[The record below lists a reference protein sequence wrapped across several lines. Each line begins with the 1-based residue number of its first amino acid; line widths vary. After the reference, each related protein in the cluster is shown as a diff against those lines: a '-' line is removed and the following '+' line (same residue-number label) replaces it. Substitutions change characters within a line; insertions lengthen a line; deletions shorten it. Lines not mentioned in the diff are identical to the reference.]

1 MENQQFSLTI
11 IVSAEVGT
19 SSVSSIAT
27 VKESV
32 VLLEI
37 LSNLQEMLKG
47 LCVSLTLSFLVYLR
61 AQHFLLFVFLVLTV
75 GCDAF
80 RRMQATGPA
89 SFHRPSLW
97 SGPCLE
103 GQRLDHRSLLSN
115 FVIQHH

>member
-11 IVSAEVGT
+11 IISAEVRT
-19 SSVSSIAT
+19 SSVSSVAT
-27 VKESV
+27 VRESV

-37 LSNLQEMLKG
+37 LSNLQEMLEG
-47 LCVSLTLSFLVYLR
+47 LCVSVTLSFLVYLR
-61 AQHFLLFVFLVLTV
+61 AQHFLFVFPVLTV

-115 FVIQHH
+115 FVIQHY